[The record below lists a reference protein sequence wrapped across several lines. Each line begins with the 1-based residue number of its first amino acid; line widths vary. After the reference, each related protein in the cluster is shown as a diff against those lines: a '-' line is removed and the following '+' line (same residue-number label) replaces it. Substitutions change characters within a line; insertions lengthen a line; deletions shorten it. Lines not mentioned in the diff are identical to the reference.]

1 MLFDFEGRNFDTP
14 TIESAISWREQFL
27 SSLFLHLVV
36 ALVVFFLPEV
46 PFVQEAIQRRA
57 ERLAEQAKVLE
68 LAEMQRQSPLQQP
81 QDEDPFIFVAPRVDT
96 EADESPRSDALS
108 SDRDR
113 TAQSPL
119 RTLDS
124 ENNLPIADGNSFEFV
139 ESDEASDEL
148 DLLAEMDREIDDG
161 EIVQGDSDEE
171 IDENDPRLAE
181 VTSGD
186 GETDRLVGEPVDE
199 PGGQPEEDERPLPSE
214 LADSSLID
222 PGFGLGDPDD
232 SPDERDIEADGLL
245 GQVRETLRRS
255 VEERTFGN
263 VSGDTGRYG
272 PEIQFDTKGVEF
284 GPWIRRF
291 VAQIRR
297 NWFIP
302 YSVLSNRGHVVI
314 TFNVHRNGSLTD
326 LAVLQPSALPSF
338 NQSASNALRLSNP
351 TQPLPTEYPDEM
363 AFFTVTFYFNEIP
376 PGRRRF

>member
-14 TIESAISWREQFL
+14 TIESAISWREQLL
-27 SSLFLHLVV
+27 SSLFLHLVA
-36 ALVVFFLPEV
+36 ALVIVLLPRL
-46 PFVQEAIQRRA
+46 PFVQEATQRRA
-57 ERLAEQAKVLE
+57 ERLTEQAKVLE
-68 LAEMQRQSPLQQP
+68 LAEMQRQLPLRQS
-81 QDEDPFIFVAPRVDT
+81 QDEDPFIFVAPRVDI
-96 EADESPRSDALS
+96 EADESPGPDALS
-108 SDRDR
+108 SDQNR

-124 ENNLPIADGNSFEFV
+124 ESNLPIADGNSFEFV
-139 ESDEASDEL
+139 ESDEVSDEL
-148 DLLAEMDREIDDG
+148 DLLAEIDRQLDD
-161 EIVQGDSDEE
+161 EESVQGDSDEAIE
-171 IDENDPRLAE
+171 ENDPRLAE
-181 VTSGD
+181 ATSGN
-186 GETDRLVGEPVDE
+186 GETERFDREPVDE
-199 PGGQPEEDERPLPSE
+199 PGGPPEEDERSLTSE
-214 LADSSLID
+214 LADSSLSNS
-222 PGFGLGDPDD
+222 GFGPGDPDESLD
-232 SPDERDIEADGLL
+232 DREIEADGLL

-255 VEERTFGN
+255 VNERTFGN

-302 YSVLSNRGHVVI
+302 YSVLSNRGHVVL

-326 LAVLQPSALPSF
+326 LSVLQPSAIASF

-351 TQPLPTEYPDEM
+351 TQPLPTEYPDETV
-363 AFFTVTFYFNEIP
+363 FFTVTFYFNEIP